1 MHLSIKK
8 ICILQGKHGV
18 SALLEAGKSLHRG
31 SEACQ
36 LSLFLVGQP
45 RASARFNFPVN
56 MLRAQLWL
64 SLVSPL
70 A

>member
-1 MHLSIKK
+1 MASL
-8 ICILQGKHGV
+8 
-18 SALLEAGKSLHRG
+18 SALLEAGKSLCEG

-45 RASARFNFPVN
+45 RASVGFNFPVN